1 MPLES
6 IHHLCA
12 TSRGGTNDPRNI
24 PRIRH
29 KVHEALHTIF
39 SNELP
44 HEQIETLLQLSE
56 EVLKP
61 QYKEQIRAINSRG
74 WMYQKGILR
83 KF

>member
-1 MPLES
+1 MPRES
-6 IHHLCA
+6 DHHICA
-12 TSRGGTNDPRNI
+12 TSRGGTEDRRNI
-24 PRIRH
+24 MRINDKIH
-29 KVHEALHTIF
+29 LAIHTIF

-61 QYKEQIRAINSRG
+61 QYKEQIRALNSRG

-83 KF
+83 KS

>member
-6 IHHLCA
+6 IHHICP

-24 PRIRH
+24 PRISD
-29 KVHEALHTIF
+29 KVHLAIHTIF

-44 HEQIETLLQLSE
+44 HEQIETILQISE

-61 QYKEQIRAINSRG
+61 AYKDAIRQIILTVWA
-74 WMYQKGILR
+74 YQRGILR